1 MERQIVC
8 FGIPRLAVALARLD
22 DPTLRTRPVAVA
34 FATTSRAIIHEVSPE
49 AEEAG
54 VVSGLRAD
62 QAQRRCPSLKLVLP
76 NPPRV
81 AQAHHAL
88 MAFITP
94 IAPIWESFR
103 PGHFYLDLT
112 GTTRLFGS
120 TCDTTMRLERA
131 VTSELG
137 LPAVAGIGTNKLVAH
152 IASSLLTPP
161 QLCDVLA
168 GSEQQFLSPLPISA
182 LPGLQDPGG
191 AALQTRLAD
200 LNLQTI
206 GDVRAIS
213 LDALETVCGRWG
225 HRLYQW
231 ARGIDCLP
239 VIAPK
244 TSLSLTHSYLFE
256 PDTIDHDRL
265 IGVLSYLLNAL
276 CHDLRRQ
283 HRLCHRLK
291 LTLLYSDQ
299 LTVHRSSVLSI
310 PTHWEVDM
318 FPSAQTLFRRCFQR
332 RVRIRSL
339 IIRSNS
345 FAPSPEQL
353 SLFPQHDSNEHQ
365 TQPRPHRLALALDR
379 LHTRFGKKIIQWGH
393 SNQATHSDQIVND

>member
-34 FATTSRAIIHEVSPE
+34 FAHTSRAIIHEASPE

-54 VVSGLRAD
+54 VVPGLQAD
-62 QAQRRCPSLKLVLP
+62 QARRRCPSLRLVPP
-76 NPPRV
+76 NPTRV

-88 MAFITP
+88 LPFITP

-112 GTTRLFGS
+112 GTTRLFGA
-120 TCDTTMRLERA
+120 TCDTTMRLGRD
-131 VTSELG
+131 VMSGLELQ
-137 LPAVAGIGTNKLVAH
+137 AVAGIGTNKLVAQM
-152 IASSLLTPP
+152 ASSILTPP
-161 QLCDVLA
+161 QLCDVRA
-168 GSEQQFLSPLPISA
+168 GSEQDFLSPLSVST
-182 LPGLQDPGG
+182 LPGLRSPGG
-191 AALQTRLAD
+191 TVLHTRLAD

-206 GDVRAIS
+206 GDVSNVS
-213 LDALETVCGRWG
+213 LEALEAVCGRWG

-231 ARGIDCLP
+231 ARGIDFLP
-239 VIAPK
+239 VFAPEA
-244 TSLSLTHSYLFE
+244 SLSLTHSYLFE

-265 IGVLSYLLNAL
+265 MGGLSCLLDSL

-283 HRLCHRLK
+283 HRLCHRLR

-299 LTVHRSSVLSI
+299 LTVQRSSVLST

-318 FPSAQTLFRRCFQR
+318 FPAAQTLFRRCFQR

-345 FAPSPEQL
+345 FCPPPEQL
-353 SLFPQHDSNEHQ
+353 SLFSPHDSEEAQAHH
-365 TQPRPHRLALALDR
+365 PRPNRLALALDC
-379 LHTRFGKKIIQWGH
+379 LHTRFGMKIIQWGR
-393 SNQATHSDQIVND
+393 SRMASRLD

>member
-8 FGIPRLAVALARLD
+8 FGIPRFAVALARLD

-34 FATTSRAIIHEVSPE
+34 FAHTSRAIIHEASAE

-54 VVSGLRAD
+54 VIPGLQAD
-62 QAQRRCPSLKLVLP
+62 QARRRCPSLRLVSP
-76 NPPRV
+76 NPTRI

-88 MAFITP
+88 MPFITL

-112 GTTRLFGS
+112 GTTRLFGA
-120 TCDTTMRLERA
+120 TCDTTMRLERD
-131 VTSELG
+131 VTSGLG
-137 LPAVAGIGTNKLVAH
+137 LQAVAGIGTNKLIAQM
-152 IASSLLTPP
+152 ASSILTPP
-161 QLCDVLA
+161 QLCDIRA
-168 GSEQQFLSPLPISA
+168 GSEQDFLSPLPVST
-182 LPGLQDPGG
+182 LPGLRGPGG
-191 AALQTRLAD
+191 TALHTRLAD

-206 GDVRAIS
+206 GDVNDVS
-213 LDALETVCGRWG
+213 LEALEAVCGRWG

-231 ARGIDCLP
+231 ARGIDYLP
-239 VIAPK
+239 VFAPEA
-244 TSLSLTHSYLFE
+244 SLSLTHSYLFE

-265 IGVLSYLLNAL
+265 IGGLSCLLDSL

-283 HRLCHRLK
+283 RSLCHRLK

-299 LTVHRSSVLSI
+299 LTVQRSSVLST

-345 FAPSPEQL
+345 FCPPPEQL
-353 SLFPQHDSNEHQ
+353 SLFPPHDLDEHQ
-365 TQPRPHRLALALDR
+365 VQPRPHRLALALDR
-379 LHTRFGKKIIQWGH
+379 LHTRFGMKIIQWGRSH
-393 SNQATHSDQIVND
+393 MATHSD